1 METKTPTADL
11 LHAHLNSDQRIRE
24 RLKQLDWTTILAELQ
39 NNGYSLVKDVFST
52 EECGDLIGSFKN
64 SHDYRKENT
73 LQRYRFGQGA
83 YKYFSYPLP
92 PLINGVREAVYEKI
106 FSVANNWMN
115 ELGIDQQYP
124 PTLDELREI
133 CRESGQTFP
142 TVFILEYQEGGYNTL
157 HQDLYG
163 TVYFPMQM
171 AFFLNE
177 VNVDYTGG
185 EFILIEQVPRAQSI
199 PHVFTPNR
207 GDMMLF
213 TTNFRPVRGTRGY
226 YRVNMKH
233 GVSKI
238 KSGERHTLGVV
249 FHDART

>member
-1 METKTPTADL
+1 MSTVKAKKEKADG
-11 LHAHLNSDQRIRE
+11 LNSDKRVRE
-24 RLKQLDWTTILAELQ
+24 RLKQLDWTKIQGGLHE
-39 NNGYSLVKDVFST
+39 NGYSLVENVFSK
-52 EECGDLIGSFKN
+52 EECDSLIASFK
-64 SHDYRKENT
+64 SSSDYRKENT
-73 LQRYRFGQGA
+73 LQRYRFGQGE

-92 PLINGVREAVYEKI
+92 PLINGVREAVYGKI
-106 FSVANNWMN
+106 FSVANEWMK
-115 ELGIDQQYP
+115 ELGIDLQYP

-133 CRESGQTFP
+133 CRAAGQIYP
-142 TVFILEYQEGGYNTL
+142 TVFILEYQEGGYNSL

-185 EFILIEQVPRAQSI
+185 EFILIEQIPRAQSI

-213 TTNFRPVRGTRGY
+213 TTNFRPAKGGRGF
-226 YRVNMKH
+226 YRVNMKR